1 MLNENILNVLKVVTR
16 IRKQQIESVEPQKT
30 DDSYFN
36 FKSFKVKKTS
46 FVIAI
51 LGLLVFILTLF
62 CMKQQNDYS
71 LLMNENHRQNIEQKN
86 IESVKDQEL

>member
-36 FKSFKVKKTS
+36 FKFFKVKKTS

-86 IESVKDQEL
+86 IESVKD